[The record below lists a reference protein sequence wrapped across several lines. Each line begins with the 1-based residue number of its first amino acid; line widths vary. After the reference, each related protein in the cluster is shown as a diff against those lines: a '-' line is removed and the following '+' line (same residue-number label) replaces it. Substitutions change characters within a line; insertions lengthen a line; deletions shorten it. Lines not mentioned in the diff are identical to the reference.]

1 MTRPSRLRQKW
12 PRGTG
17 SFSPRQTDTLRRHQ
31 RRGRW
36 FQPSPRRSCP
46 SEEGVWCLA
55 QSSHSSKSYTSHIF
69 VFIQAQGLPTQPIIK
84 PDPNSTKCPSPTLP
98 GSFLQQQQQQQQP
111 QQLVSL
117 EFTPHSKCTS
127 TPASLFPL
135 HKSWHLLRTEVCRPG
150 HEMSSSR
157 SARTAGAKV
166 IARHASKDRV
176 INSYP
181 LVLGTMRSV
190 PYRQDSTP
198 YLAFNFNPKV
208 KAACSAQ
215 KAVTSSLRICKAI
228 VIGDVAVGKTCLVNR
243 FCKDTFDRDYKATI
257 GVDFEVERFDILNT
271 PFNLQ
276 VWDTAGQERF
286 QCIAAAYYRGAHVII
301 VTFDLLDIKTLE
313 HTQSWL
319 EAAMLE
325 NTENHPLIFLVG
337 TKKDLCS
344 KAVYEKVEEDAVR
357 TAKELGAEFW
367 GVSSKTGEGVKDFFF
382 RVAGLAFNEAVLKE
396 VDVSSPSKQIVT
408 SDLIKVDRNTKL
420 PEHKKS
426 RCGGKCST

>member
-1 MTRPSRLRQKW
+1 MASVTTMNRSRRLRQKL

-17 SFSPRQTDTLRRHQ
+17 SFSPRRTDTLRRPP
-31 RRGRW
+31 RKGRW
-36 FQPSPRRSCP
+36 FQPSPRRSCR
-46 SEEGVWCLA
+46 SNYKEGVWCLVE
-55 QSSHSSKSYTSHIF
+55 SSHSSTNSYINT
-69 VFIQAQGLPTQPIIK
+69 QGHPAKLVTK
-84 PDPNSTKCPSPTLP
+84 PDPNTKKYPTPTLP
-98 GSFLQQQQQQQQP
+98 VPDSILKYQR
-111 QQLVSL
+111 LVPSNSNH
-117 EFTPHSKCTS
+117 HSKPCT
-127 TPASLFPL
+127 TAPFPL
-135 HKSWHLLRTEVCRPG
+135 HNSWLLVRTGVRYCG

-181 LVLGTMRSV
+181 LVLGNMRCV
-190 PYRQDSTP
+190 PYRQEATP
-198 YLAFNFNPKV
+198 YLSFNFNPKV

-276 VWDTAGQERF
+276 IWDTAGQERF

-301 VTFDLLDIKTLE
+301 VAFDLLDIKTLE
-313 HTQSWL
+313 NTKNWL

-325 NTENHPLIFLVG
+325 NSQNEPLIFLVG

-344 KAVYEKVEEDAVR
+344 KAAYEKVEEDAVR
-357 TAKELGAEFW
+357 RAKELGAEYW

-396 VDVSSPSKQIVT
+396 VDVSSPSKQIAS
-408 SDLIKVDRNTKL
+408 SDLIKVDRNTEVT
-420 PEHKKS
+420 EHKKS
-426 RCGGKCST
+426 RCAGKCST

>member
-1 MTRPSRLRQKW
+1 MTRPRQLRKKW
-12 PRGTG
+12 LRGTG
-17 SFSPRQTDTLRRHQ
+17 SFSPRQTDTSRRHQ

-36 FQPSPRRSCP
+36 FQPSPRRSCR

-55 QSSHSSKSYTSHIF
+55 QSSHSSTLHSSHVF
-69 VFIQAQGLPTQPIIK
+69 VFIRAQGHPTQLTIK
-84 PDPNSTKCPSPTLP
+84 PHPNSKKHPSPHLHVP
-98 GSFLQQQQQQQQP
+98 KSLLQHQQ
-111 QQLVSL
+111 VISL
-117 EFTPHSKCTS
+117 KFNPHSKPISTS
-127 TPASLFPL
+127 LLPL
-135 HKSWHLLRTEVCRPG
+135 HDNQLLTTEVRYCG

-157 SARTAGAKV
+157 SARSAGAKV

-181 LVLGTMRSV
+181 L
-190 PYRQDSTP
+190 PYRQEATP

-301 VTFDLLDIKTLE
+301 VTFDLLDIKSLE
-313 HTQSWL
+313 NAKNWL

-325 NTENHPLIFLVG
+325 NTQNEPLIFLVG

-344 KAVYEKVEEDAVR
+344 KATYEKVEEDAVR
-357 TAKELGAEFW
+357 TAQELGAEFW

-396 VDVSSPSKQIVT
+396 VDVSSPSKQIAT
-408 SDLIKVDRNTKL
+408 SDLIKVDRNTEL
-420 PEHKKS
+420 TEHKKS